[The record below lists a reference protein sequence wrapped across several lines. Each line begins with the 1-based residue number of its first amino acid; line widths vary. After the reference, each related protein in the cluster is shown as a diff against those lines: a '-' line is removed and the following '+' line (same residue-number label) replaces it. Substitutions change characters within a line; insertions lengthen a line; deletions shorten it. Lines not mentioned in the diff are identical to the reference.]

1 MAFYTIEFTVTE
13 HAVTPDT
20 PQAAGHTGDHRAVL
34 LNFAVPFEDCR
45 YRLEIVDGCGGYDT
59 TGLLDVVDGTVTYEI
74 PSAWTAAGVAA
85 VRPVA
90 VEQDEAGEEI
100 VRFHFP
106 PVYLT
111 FADREDGEPLGES
124 LRPAWQ
130 ETLDEAQFFL
140 ATAEQKLENG
150 ELNGKDGAKGDK
162 GDAGYTPQKGV
173 DYYTDAEKQELIAE
187 LGARDVDQTLNEF
200 SPRAVANKAVT
211 VETTRLFNMIS
222 GSTYEIHEQL
232 LATSVRL
239 DDVEMTASSAITG
252 ASEAHLRL
260 DAVEE
265 QIGDIS
271 AALDGILA
279 IQNALIGGAAE

>member
-187 LGARDVDQTLNEF
+187 LGARDVDQALDEESAN
-200 SPRAVANKAVT
+200 AVANKSVT
-211 VETTRLFNMIS
+211 AELNRLWNDFNSAGSDFNGRISENTQRLDEQEQYQLSLSNTDLDLHTRL
-222 GSTYEIHEQL
+222 E
-232 LATSVRL
+232 
-239 DDVEMTASSAITG
+239 
-252 ASEAHLRL
+252 
-260 DAVEE
+260 AVE
-265 QIGDIS
+265 QVLGSIDT
-271 AALDGILA
+271 ALDSIIA
-279 IQNALIGGAAE
+279 IQEALIGGDAV